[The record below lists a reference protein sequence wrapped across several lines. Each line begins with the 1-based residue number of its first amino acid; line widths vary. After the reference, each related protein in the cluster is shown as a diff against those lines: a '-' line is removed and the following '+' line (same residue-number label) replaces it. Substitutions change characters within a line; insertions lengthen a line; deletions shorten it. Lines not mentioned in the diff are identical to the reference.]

1 MERAPRA
8 LPSATLPSLALLV
21 VLTGCPQRP
30 DAQRPVSAPSAPAR
44 PAPVAAGSSCRA
56 TFDCPE
62 GQLCVGAVCRYA
74 QSSVAGEV
82 LATAARA
89 LAAQGDEAG
98 AARLYGEAVEAFAT
112 RRRPVPPELLCAAA
126 ASALRAARTTDE
138 RERAAK
144 RADDCFRNSLPGAP
158 EREPVRQ
165 ALTRLRYEGLDL
177 AHFDEPSPA
186 GRFFTREPQRPTL
199 DAVEVAIELPDVD
212 APGFDRVAEIFRS
225 PEATRAVADC
235 FVKGWGAR
243 HERAARGALVVQ
255 LQSRLRDMGYYD
267 VYEANVRVAPG
278 GGEKASDFERCTAE
292 ALQKL
297 LAERL
302 KRRIGRVVSWK
313 QAVEVSARLQ

>member
-1 MERAPRA
+1 MTVA
-8 LPSATLPSLALLV
+8 LAALALAPALAA
-21 VLTGCPQRP
+21 CPPQG
-30 DAQRPVSAPSAPAR
+30 SAPQVAAEAAAPVR
-44 PAPVAAGSSCRA
+44 PAAVPAGTTCRS

-62 GQLCVGAVCRYA
+62 GQLCVGGACRYERT
-74 QSSVAGEV
+74 SIAGEV

-89 LAAQGDEAG
+89 LAGQGDQ
-98 AARLYGEAVEAFAT
+98 AAAAKLYGEAIEAFAT
-112 RRRPVPPELLCAAA
+112 QQRPVPPSLLCEAA
-126 ASALRAARTTDE
+126 ASALRAARSTDE

-158 EREPVRQ
+158 EREPVHQ
-165 ALTRLRYEGLDL
+165 ALTRLRYEGLEL
-177 AHFDEPSPA
+177 SHFDEASPA
-186 GRFFTREPQRPTL
+186 GRFFTREPERPTL

-235 FVKGWGAR
+235 FVTDWER
-243 HERAARGALVVQ
+243 NHQRAARGALVVQ

-267 VYEANVRVAPG
+267 VYEANVRVVPG
-278 GGEKASDFERCTAE
+278 GGDKASTFERCGAE
-292 ALQKL
+292 ALEKL

-313 QAVEVSARLQ
+313 QVVEVSARLQ